1 MLFQSQNIINYMKI
15 APNKYKNFSLIF
27 FLISLFFINSCGIY
41 RPANV
46 KDFPINEADKRA
58 KNIDEG
64 RGVKR
69 LFGGGKKSG
78 DFDFASSNSM
88 WRATIQVL
96 DFTPLANADYGGG
109 IIITDWYSN
118 DENSNEAIKISVQF
132 LSNEIRADG
141 LTVKTYKR
149 KCKVNLGCI
158 TNEIKSDLNSEIKLA
173 ILKKASKIE
182 SGIRKKKVKESGGYK
197 ITPLKDKKKKK

>member
-1 MLFQSQNIINYMKI
+1 MKI
-15 APNKYKNFSLIF
+15 SFNKYINFSLIF
-27 FLISLFFINSCGIY
+27 FLISFFFVNSCGIY
-41 RPANV
+41 KPANV
-46 KDFPINEADKRA
+46 KDFPINEADKRK
-58 KNIDEG
+58 KNVDEG
-64 RGVKR
+64 RGVKK
-69 LFGGGKKSG
+69 LFGGKKSG
-78 DFDFASSNSM
+78 DFSFASSNSM
-88 WRATIQVL
+88 WRATIEVL

-109 IIITDWYSN
+109 IIITDWYS
-118 DENSNEAIKISVQF
+118 DDANSDEAIKISVQF

-149 KCKVNLGCI
+149 ICKVNLSCI
-158 TNEIKSDLNSEIKLA
+158 TNEIKSDLNSEIKFA